1 MFFTISL
8 FCLVGADAA
17 VTANFRPSPTDTE
30 RAVSVLVERFLRPTD
45 TERAVSVLVEQFL
58 RPTDTERAVL
68 VRTLQMNFENW
79 MNAVSLC
86 ATTSQVRHY
95 FSDLRHLGT

>member
-1 MFFTISL
+1 MFQLIPFFGLAS
-8 FCLVGADAA
+8 VGAV
-17 VTANFRPSPTDTE
+17 VTANFRPTPTDTE
-30 RAVSVLVERFLRPTD
+30 RAVLVLVERFLRPTD
-45 TERAVSVLVEQFL
+45 TKRAVSVLVERFL